1 MNAEFINPFLKAM
14 INILATMADMKC
26 TPGKAYLKKS
36 TSPGGQVTG
45 IIGMASEQVKGSF
58 AITFSEPVILDI
70 TERMLGEA
78 ITTIDATVTD
88 MVGEITNMATGGAK
102 AQLAEKGYDFNMAT
116 PVVVS
121 GEGHKIEH
129 SSNGPI
135 IVVPFTTDAGDFF
148 IEISFITV

>member
-1 MNAEFINPFLKAM
+1 M
-14 INILATMADMKC
+14 
-26 TPGKAYLKKS
+26 
-36 TSPGGQVTG
+36 TG

-129 SSNGPI
+129 SSNGP
-135 IVVPFTTDAGDFF
+135 
-148 IEISFITV
+148 S